1 MRREMSALRVTLEPV
16 TRKRVAPGDAAI
28 EVVVVNSGDK
38 PEFFHEYQAQHAS
51 LVLQLE
57 DPSGKRLL
65 LPPPPPPD
73 ERDLGPPSSFAP
85 GQSIRLRYVGLVD
98 ARRGFGRYR
107 VRWFSRDE
115 GLGGS
120 REAPLESEWI
130 ALEVGRSEV
139 SQLPPRSPFAHLV
152 FAAWTLV
159 RSSVLIVVRDIL
171 RLLCRAVLGQ
181 EVDLQMTETISN
193 ATPSAWNGTYA
204 WNARFHVQVDQRK
217 QRIVVTIRIRLSGI
231 NETSAAGWT
240 STVGAAWSNRF
251 KDCAVLGCASNGFP
265 ILLALQ
271 YVQSGEHHVVS
282 LSPNSRTAHMN
293 SWGLSDSDQA
303 HEVGHMLGN
312 KEEYFTVDG
321 VDYGPGRQ
329 PGGNIMN
336 NPANPPV
343 ATHYRFIQ
351 YTADKLLGIN
361 YSLSSGSTRP
371 VNVPCS
377 YI

>member
-73 ERDLGPPSSFAP
+73 ERDLGPPSRFAP

-98 ARRGFGRYR
+98 ARRGSGRYR

-159 RSSVLIVVRDIL
+159 RSSVLIVGPRHPAPVMPRGPRAGGRPPNDRNYLERDAFRVERHL
-171 RLLCRAVLGQ
+171 RVERAL
-181 EVDLQMTETISN
+181 
-193 ATPSAWNGTYA
+193 P
-204 WNARFHVQVDQRK
+204 
-217 QRIVVTIRIRLSGI
+217 
-231 NETSAAGWT
+231 
-240 STVGAAWSNRF
+240 
-251 KDCAVLGCASNGFP
+251 CAS
-265 ILLALQ
+265 
-271 YVQSGEHHVVS
+271 
-282 LSPNSRTAHMN
+282 
-293 SWGLSDSDQA
+293 
-303 HEVGHMLGN
+303 
-312 KEEYFTVDG
+312 
-321 VDYGPGRQ
+321 
-329 PGGNIMN
+329 
-336 NPANPPV
+336 
-343 ATHYRFIQ
+343 
-351 YTADKLLGIN
+351 
-361 YSLSSGSTRP
+361 
-371 VNVPCS
+371 
-377 YI
+377 